1 MSRFPHSPF
10 LWPKGRT
17 REIVADAHRVGLEGW
32 FTVSL
37 IHARSGLIARELHF
51 RNLIVDGGRELLGT
65 STLDTALAYFAV
77 GTSSTA
83 PATGQTTLGAEV
95 FRTNSTGGFADTAG
109 VWSAGNIYL
118 SAKRTRVFTEAQA
131 NGNLTEVGILNAA
144 TAGTMFCR
152 SLLKDAGGFPTTI
165 TKTSEFQL
173 RIEYEVRLYPP
184 NGWGDYTFDTLV
196 NGVSRTLTARPLG
209 ASNILAWH
217 VFNFGGAPDVGGSPV
232 TAVNNSRFNVLTTD
246 ATLRTAD
253 AVALTAAV
261 AATSR
266 VNTAY
271 GAGALY
277 REQTQDWSGAV
288 ANTTNYFLWGW
299 NGQLATFQALFP
311 VALTKTNVQKFV
323 IVARSHWDRRP

>member
-1 MSRFPHSPF
+1 MSRFLHSPF
-10 LWPKGRT
+10 LWPLGRT
-17 REIVADAHRVGLEGW
+17 REIVADVNRVGMEGW

-37 IHARSGLIARELHF
+37 VHARSGLIARELHF

-65 STLDTALAYFAV
+65 SPLDTALAYFGV

-83 PATGQTTLGAEV
+83 LATGQTTLGAEL

-131 NGNLTEVGILNAA
+131 NGNLTEVGIFNASSS
-144 TAGTMFCR
+144 GVMFCR
-152 SLLKDAGGFPTTI
+152 SLLKDAGGAPTTI

-173 RIEYEVRLYPP
+173 RIEYEIRLYPP
-184 NGWGDYTFDTLV
+184 NGWGDYTFDTVV

-209 ASNILAWH
+209 TGNILAWN
-217 VFNFGGAPDVGGSPV
+217 VFSFGGAPDVGGSPV
-232 TAVNNSRFNVLTTD
+232 ATVNNSRFNALATD
-246 ATLRTAD
+246 AALRSAD
-253 AVALTAAV
+253 STVSFAV

-271 GAGALY
+271 GAGTLY

-288 ANTTNYFLWGW
+288 ANSTNYFLWGW

-311 VALTKTNVQKFV
+311 VALTKTNTQKFV
-323 IVARSHWDRRP
+323 LVARASWDRRP